1 MYCPSLCTPV
11 HCSQTVY
18 LTKHGRLPPKVCDPM
33 RYDVMMM
40 SSVFGVCC
48 RSNLN
53 LMIRQQSHT
62 SALIVNEGQ
71 PLRRRHTVNSRF
83 PSRQD
88 DRRANIARFVR
99 LVSSEGLADSDRY
112 ALEPAEVPTTQAGVT
127 METTTAS
134 GAAEHGLEAEE
145 ETGRSEDGVKVETG
159 SGEEGVMPE
168 SPKPTEE
175 ALVDE
180 MKIEYDAEDER
191 EEGDE
196 EGEGEEEEGDAR
208 TALDRV
214 PSVDLELRDSPA
226 FKFITRP
233 DLYKFAKVSSFN
245 ITCAFLLY

>member
-1 MYCPSLCTPV
+1 
-11 HCSQTVY
+11 
-18 LTKHGRLPPKVCDPM
+18 
-33 RYDVMMM
+33 MMT
-40 SSVFGVCC
+40 SSVFDVCC

-62 SALIVNEGQ
+62 SALIVDEGQ

-88 DRRANIARFVR
+88 DGRANIARFVR

-134 GAAEHGLEAEE
+134 GAAEQGLEAEE
-145 ETGRSEDGVKVETG
+145 ETRRSEDGVKAETG
-159 SGEEGVMPE
+159 SGVEGVMPE

-175 ALVDE
+175 AIVDE
-180 MKIEYDAEDER
+180 IKGEYDAEDER
-191 EEGDE
+191 EEGEEEEDEREEE
-196 EGEGEEEEGDAR
+196 EGEGDDR
-208 TALDRV
+208 TVLDRV

-233 DLYKFAKVSSFN
+233 DLYKFAKVSLFN
-245 ITCAFLLY
+245 VTFPLC